1 MTISLT
7 SILMLEHTDNYFLL
21 LVQLVSYFAPLSS
34 CFCCA
39 SSSNLIFSLPLCVL
53 LSPEVNEELPILR
66 SCYLTMFLIF
76 HAKWKIMYVLTTHV
90 FKESLPPFGFLISQT
105 SFLEYSIFQM
115 FEFTEVYFP
124 KIHHFCFVSIPPR
137 LPLPVITVIY
147 LTFCLNSLSS
157 LPKPKIKSGILS
169 SLVVGVS
176 FPQFVSKTSSVHFK
190 DLLNNLCPAIFFSQQ
205 KSKQLKIL
213 YYY

>member
-1 MTISLT
+1 
-7 SILMLEHTDNYFLL
+7 MLEHTDNYFLL

-105 SFLEYSIFQM
+105 SFLKYSIFQM

-137 LPLPVITVIY
+137 LPLPDHCY
-147 LTFCLNSLSS
+147 LSYF
-157 LPKPKIKSGILS
+157 LPEQ
-169 SLVVGVS
+169 
-176 FPQFVSKTSSVHFK
+176 PQFPPQTKNQIWNTFISS
-190 DLLNNLCPAIFFSQQ
+190 CWGFFSTICIKNIISAFQGPVE
-205 KSKQLKIL
+205 
-213 YYY
+213 